1 MVDHLLVHCSKAKVL
16 CDLLLAIF
24 GVCRVFPLFVRVAL
38 FSWHGSFV
46 SKRCKKA
53 WMTTPLCIFLNNLLR
68 KKQTCFLQCGYF
80 S

>member
-38 FSWHGSFV
+38 FSWHDSFV

-53 WMTTPLCIFLNNLLR
+53 WMTTPLCIFFEQFAAKETNLFF
-68 KKQTCFLQCGYF
+68 TMWIF
-80 S
+80 